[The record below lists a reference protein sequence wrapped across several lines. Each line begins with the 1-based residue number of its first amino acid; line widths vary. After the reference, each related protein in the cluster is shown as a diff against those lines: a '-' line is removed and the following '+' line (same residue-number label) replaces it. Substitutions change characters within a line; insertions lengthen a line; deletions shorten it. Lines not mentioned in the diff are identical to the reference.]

1 MCRNTEKCLLRK
13 STLDLRRQELLRG
26 VAAGREVRPC
36 AGGGHQPAEDFPHLL
51 VSPCHKVLKLVLQ
64 CQFYSN
70 FGIFNVS
77 VLAKNRVTEVAV
89 FDDVMSIVTEAPCA
103 PPKLGIPF
111 NSTNPQA
118 PTGNIAIVSFK
129 IIF

>member
-1 MCRNTEKCLLRK
+1 MVW
-13 STLDLRRQELLRG
+13 RQELLRG
-26 VAAGREVRPC
+26 LAAGREVRPC
-36 AGGGHQPAEDFPHLL
+36 AGGGHQPSEDFPHLL
-51 VSPCHKVLKLVLQ
+51 VSPCHKDLKLVLQ
-64 CQFYSN
+64 SHCYSN

>member
-1 MCRNTEKCLLRK
+1 M
-13 STLDLRRQELLRG
+13 
-26 VAAGREVRPC
+26 
-36 AGGGHQPAEDFPHLL
+36 
-51 VSPCHKVLKLVLQ
+51 
-64 CQFYSN
+64 
-70 FGIFNVS
+70 S

-118 PTGNIAIVSFK
+118 PTGNRVSTVFK
-129 IIF
+129 LELQMILREV

>member
-1 MCRNTEKCLLRK
+1 MLRK
-13 STLDLRRQELLRG
+13 STSDVWRQELLRG
-26 VAAGREVRPC
+26 VAAGREVRPR
-36 AGGGHQPAEDFPHLL
+36 AGGGGGHQPAEDFPHLL

-118 PTGNIAIVSFK
+118 PTGNIVSPN